1 MGAIGSKM
9 KVGNR
14 VNHSKLGTGV
24 VLEFRKH
31 GGVMVDF
38 SDAKGVL
45 VRVCHV
51 SSLEVIDE

>member
-1 MGAIGSKM
+1 M